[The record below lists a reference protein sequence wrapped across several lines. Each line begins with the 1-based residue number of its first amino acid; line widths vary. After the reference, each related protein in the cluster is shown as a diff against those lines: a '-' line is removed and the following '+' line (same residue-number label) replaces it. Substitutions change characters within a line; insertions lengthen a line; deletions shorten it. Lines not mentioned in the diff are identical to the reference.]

1 MDQTN
6 KEKKEQKE
14 NQKKTDEAAK
24 NAQYCTKPFDAES
37 SRIGDDDEPCEN
49 SER

>member
-6 KEKKEQKE
+6 KEKNEQKE
-14 NQKKTDEAAK
+14 KSKKADEAAK

-37 SRIGDDDEPCEN
+37 SRTEDEDEPCEN
-49 SER
+49 SEK